1 MNQAIHTV
9 DLLVWFLGEPV
20 EVFAWTGRRLA
31 YFHAAQA
38 CDTGP
43 DVGAGSP
50 GIQADQLPRLDST
63 FRPKVAGLDLASHT
77 AQYEDFVNAV
87 ANDHPPLVTVA
98 KATRTLAVVTAIYQS
113 ARAGRPVTV
122 PRPTDR

>member
-43 DVGAGSP
+43 DVG
-50 GIQADQLPRLDST
+50 
-63 FRPKVAGLDLASHT
+63 
-77 AQYEDFVNAV
+77 
-87 ANDHPPLVTVA
+87 HPPLVTVA
-98 KATRTLAVVTAIYQS
+98 EATRTLAVVTAIYQS